1 MHVIPRHRASHRLR
15 IQFAALLFVAVGLSG
30 CNNGPSAGPST
41 VDKGAAVGSATAG
54 KTIDTNREFKKLSLS
69 KFAGR
74 VTIDGQPPK
83 QGCKVF
89 LILNDPN
96 HLDEN
101 CARKIAEMVRRLRRR
116 RQLCVYCVRQRRW
129 NARRQVGCDFPG
141 VARSACKGYDA
152 KKSST
157 GKTASG
163 LGGGGG
169 SRNQRYMQPD
179 ELKNLYSDPDTNTKD
194 QRFSLDLQ
202 PPGKEDYHFDLA
214 VAGKTAAKC
223 AACRE
228 HSRHP
233 QIGRAH
239 LTLCRYERCI

>member
-1 MHVIPRHRASHRLR
+1 MP
-15 IQFAALLFVAVGLSG
+15 
-30 CNNGPSAGPST
+30 
-41 VDKGAAVGSATAG
+41 AG
-54 KTIDTNREFKKLSLS
+54 KWV
-69 KFAGR
+69 
-74 VTIDGQPPK
+74 VT
-83 QGCKVF
+83 F
-89 LILNDPN
+89 LELHEAP
-96 HLDEN
+96 
-101 CARKIAEMVRRLRRR
+101 AR
-116 RQLCVYCVRQRRW
+116 
-129 NARRQVGCDFPG
+129 GT
-141 VARSACKGYDA
+141 SA

-223 AACRE
+223 APHAV
-228 HSRHP
+228 S
-233 QIGRAH
+233 
-239 LTLCRYERCI
+239 TLVIHK